1 MKCLTNLDRISYPA
15 ELVMDLTQLYR
26 FKGKDFYYED
36 VLKSSMSGIIRITVE
51 KDSFYAAKL
60 LNLSISENRIRLI
73 LRKENTVPRTK
84 DEKILAN
91 LKEVFT
97 LIQKKGD
104 SIELTTNEFLQ
115 MAKKIFNEA
124 QNIDFAYE
132 IIKVRE
138 NLLEEK
144 KRVSKRDELDKEL
157 KEYAKLL
164 ARKNIEPTQLI
175 TNLYVDLLHMNIY
188 TSHNEFLSLL
198 IYYCLLF
205 RERFNVF
212 RYVSFF
218 QQYYENKD
226 RFESA
231 TISAGYDWE
240 HGFSQTAPL
249 NRLTIKTMLDAY
261 QQVEN
266 KTEDMSIDKKIRKVD
281 NVETTILKFGNVFTK
296 EQIKN
301 AHPHLSDSTIN
312 RALAN
317 LKAQNKIRSNGTG
330 RSATWVKLVPDEL
343 LGSKIKQMTL
353 FDLMMEK
360 DED

>member
-132 IIKVRE
+132 IK
-138 NLLEEK
+138 
-144 KRVSKRDELDKEL
+144 S
-157 KEYAKLL
+157 
-164 ARKNIEPTQLI
+164 PT
-175 TNLYVDLLHMNIY
+175 
-188 TSHNEFLSLL
+188 
-198 IYYCLLF
+198 
-205 RERFNVF
+205 
-212 RYVSFF
+212 
-218 QQYYENKD
+218 
-226 RFESA
+226 
-231 TISAGYDWE
+231 
-240 HGFSQTAPL
+240 
-249 NRLTIKTMLDAY
+249 
-261 QQVEN
+261 
-266 KTEDMSIDKKIRKVD
+266 IR
-281 NVETTILKFGNVFTK
+281 
-296 EQIKN
+296 
-301 AHPHLSDSTIN
+301 
-312 RALAN
+312 
-317 LKAQNKIRSNGTG
+317 
-330 RSATWVKLVPDEL
+330 
-343 LGSKIKQMTL
+343 
-353 FDLMMEK
+353 
-360 DED
+360 